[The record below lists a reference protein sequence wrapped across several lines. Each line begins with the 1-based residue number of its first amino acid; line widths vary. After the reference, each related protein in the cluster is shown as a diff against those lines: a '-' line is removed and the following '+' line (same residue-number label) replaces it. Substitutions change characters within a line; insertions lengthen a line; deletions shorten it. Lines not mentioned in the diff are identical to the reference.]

1 MAEIKP
7 LKFGFD
13 GADPVSID
21 EIGTGDT
28 LPKAALPTL
37 TQDDVGDGTTYKQY
51 SATEKSK
58 LFGIEAAADVTD
70 AVNVGTAIHSV
81 DEKTTPVDADT
92 MPLIDSAASNAL
104 KKVTW
109 ANIKATLKAYF
120 DTVYT
125 LANLGGI
132 AHSLATAANDFLV
145 ASGSGTFVKKT
156 LAETKTILDLGTI
169 ASQASNN
176 VSITGGS
183 ITGITDLAIADG
195 GTGASTASEA
205 FTALKQDATT
215 AATGVVELATIAED
229 ITGTSG
235 SVVSTPAGVA
245 AKVAIDVNPKAFSQ
259 GVALTAVASGS
270 NGIQVAHSAL
280 YANTTNSFTIH
291 VKRRLASWTTA
302 AILTQKHD
310 GTSGVIVSVVASTGV
325 IRLTLNST
333 NYDSTAPG
341 FAANSEHTLTMV
353 VNVGATTTTVSFYAD
368 SILLNTTA
376 AQANVDLTNTAT
388 FYSMGTSAVRT
399 AGITT
404 GDIIFNCA
412 LSATEVLDLYRN
424 GIAEADKWGSQTAV
438 YNYVGTSGHGDF
450 STRNVSVTSNE
461 SIGGR
466 NALKILGTAVIDLH
480 AAQGPATILPTKKYV
495 VSYDYYV
502 PSTNTNC
509 DGFCFYGD
517 HYTKIL
523 IDNQSAVK
531 DTWTSVSVEIV
542 SNHNKLGFALLDG
555 TNAGFSANDEYIGIT
570 NYIVKEIGA
579 TLALLPEGIQPAPG
593 QWLDASTNKLHAM
606 QPASGSSLIRSKL
619 DFEFRSTNTWTASA
633 AAQYIG
639 GVNQNCVTTKHLI
652 TEIISRTTVTTDV
665 ENIEIGDGSDA
676 DRYVAAVT
684 PTAAPLVHTLTNRI
698 NDGTNLKLVVT
709 PAAEVTMTIEFI
721 IRGIILE

>member
-1 MAEIKP
+1 VAEIKP

-13 GADPVSID
+13 GAAPVSID
-21 EIGTGDT
+21 EMATGDT

-58 LFGIEAAADVTD
+58 LSGIEAAADVTD

-81 DEKTTPVDADT
+81 DEKTTPVDTDT

-109 ANIKATLKAYF
+109 ANVKATLKAYF
-120 DTVYT
+120 DTLYT

-195 GTGASTASEA
+195 GTGASTASGA

-215 AATGVVELATIAED
+215 SATGVVELATTAED
-229 ITGTSG
+229 VAGTS
-235 SVVSTPAGVA
+235 SAVVTTPVGMA
-245 AKVAIDVNPKAFSQ
+245 AKVATDVNPKAFAQ
-259 GVALTAVASGS
+259 GVAMTAAASGS
-270 NGIQVAHSAL
+270 NGIAVADNNNIDFGTGNFTLVWKGSLPDWKTAAEKYLMYKYQAATDRWRIIVDENNKVAAYFRVGDAVVIYKISNAVTLTDNTEHEIVISVTRETASASGTVDFYCDGISIGSSTITAAATVSLSNSSAL
-280 YANTTNSFTIH
+280 YISGDST
-291 VKRRLASWTTA
+291 RRDASINKFVATFNRALTA
-302 AILTQKHD
+302 A
-310 GTSGVIVSVVASTGV
+310 
-325 IRLTLNST
+325 
-333 NYDSTAPG
+333 
-341 FAANSEHTLTMV
+341 
-353 VNVGATTTTVSFYAD
+353 
-368 SILLNTTA
+368 
-376 AQANVDLTNTAT
+376 
-388 FYSMGTSAVRT
+388 
-399 AGITT
+399 
-404 GDIIFNCA
+404 
-412 LSATEVLDLYRN
+412 EVLDLYRN
-424 GIAEADKWGSQTAV
+424 GINYADKWGSQTPLSA
-438 YNYVGTSGHGDF
+438 
-450 STRNVSVTSNE
+450 STLQTLA
-461 SIGGR
+461 
-466 NALKILGTAVIDLH
+466 AL
-480 AAQGPATILPTKKYV
+480 P
-495 VSYDYYV
+495 
-502 PSTNTNC
+502 
-509 DGFCFYGD
+509 
-517 HYTKIL
+517 YT
-523 IDNQSAVK
+523 
-531 DTWTSVSVEIV
+531 T
-542 SNHNKLGFALLDG
+542 LDG
-555 TNAGFSANDEYIGIT
+555 TSPTGFHAVSNGSTTMVVGTPDEVAFIAGKRYKISWDIILTSGTAPRNIIRQGAVSGTVYSIIT
-570 NYIVKEIGA
+570 NAVTTTSVEYTATVSENVSIYFDSQSVACEYTVSSFKVVAIGA
-579 TLALLPEGIQPAPG
+579 VLALEPEGIQPAPG

-606 QPASGSSLIRSKL
+606 QPASGSSLIRSKR

-676 DRYVAAVT
+676 DRYVAEVT

-709 PAAEVTMTIEFI
+709 PAAEATMTIEFI